1 MSSPSQALFTLLCA
15 ATLLS
20 GCKEK
25 PADGPS
31 QDRTLEKLRMEVDR
45 VNKGG
50 APSAPP
56 DAPAN
61 PHAQLADLA
70 AAQESDAVKTLVL
83 ASRQAVRVDTLELQ
97 PSGLES
103 MHSLRGAGKVALT
116 TSDLFVRVKLE
127 ALNTGARAV
136 DVALSA
142 AKLVDAEGKEYPI
155 PRDAQTVGGTRGL
168 DHSWAPGQSE
178 SLALVFEVPLA
189 AVTPGLVLV
198 FPSSGGGQDARV
210 PLQ

>member
-1 MSSPSQALFTLLCA
+1 MRVPIQALLLLLCA
-15 ATLLS
+15 AAPLG

-25 PADGPS
+25 PVDGPS
-31 QDRTLEKLRMEVDR
+31 EDRTLEKLRLEVDR
-45 VNKGG
+45 VNQGG

-56 DAPAN
+56 GTPTD

-70 AAQESDAVKTLVL
+70 AAQDADAVKPLTL
-83 ASRQAVRVDTLELQ
+83 ASREAVRVDTLELQ
-97 PSGLES
+97 PTGLES

-127 ALNTGARAV
+127 ARNTGAKAV
-136 DVALSA
+136 DVPLSA
-142 AKLVDAEGKEYPI
+142 AKLLDAEGQEYPI
-155 PRDAQTVGGTRGL
+155 PRDAQAVGGTRKL
-168 DHSWAPGQSE
+168 DHTWEPGQSE

-198 FPSSGGGQDARV
+198 FPSRGGKDTRL